1 MNGIQEA
8 IRIVDE
14 LVSDQSSAEESPA
27 MFTRFNLQDAAVSTI
42 NLVLSELDDERHA
55 LEKEGTDQY
64 YLIGVDRA
72 IRSVARI
79 LDKVKSLA
87 PSNATIVPST
97 CEDCNHC
104 VRMLHITPDGTLSI
118 ENVCVSREGW
128 LSLPEGFTPKTY
140 GSDCEQY
147 NDELPF

>member
-8 IRIVDE
+8 IQIVDE
-14 LVSDQSSAEESPA
+14 LINNQASIEEVPA
-27 MFTRFNLQDAAVSTI
+27 TFTKFNLQDAAVSTI
-42 NLVLSELDDERHA
+42 NLILSQLNEDREKFDRTDSHYA
-55 LEKEGTDQY
+55 LR
-64 YLIGVDRA
+64 GVDES
-72 IRSVARI
+72 IRSVTRI

-87 PSNATIVPST
+87 PSDANIVPLA

-118 ENVCVSREGW
+118 ENVCISREGW
-128 LSLPEGFTPKTY
+128 LPLPEGFTPKTY